1 MNNGSEKEGGEIWLV
16 HVQQPLEAS
25 PLRLIARKARPE
37 KAGIHV
43 GLGVLLNEICYN
55 SPAKYKLLANR
66 SAYWPMGRG
75 SWPTGWTWWIGQ
87 PTGQQVGLGQL
98 CYSSINNKLT
108 WPIHQ
113 VPSTKKIKLVLF
125 IKNDIII
132 ACYKKKCHL
141 YSFVLW
147 IVDKLS
153 PSLFL
158 LPQMPPSSY
167 PLCTIKQLSGL
178 LFLEPISKGRLNQ
191 ESRKCLTE

>member
-1 MNNGSEKEGGEIWLV
+1 MALRRKEERSDWCTCNNRLKLPLCVWLPVKLDRKKPGFMLVSEFC
-16 HVQQPLEAS
+16 S
-25 PLRLIARKARPE
+25 M
-37 KAGIHV
+37 
-43 GLGVLLNEICYN
+43 
-55 SPAKYKLLANR
+55 R
-66 SAYWPMGRG
+66 SVITHPPSISCWPMGRG

-87 PTGQQVGLGQL
+87 PTGQQVDLGQL

-158 LPQMPPSSY
+158 LPQIPPSSY

-191 ESRKCLTE
+191 ESRKCLKEW